1 MVKYYIF
8 FLPANSGTYAL
19 CGSYE
24 ALITTV

>member
-19 CGSYE
+19 RGSYD

>member
-8 FLPANSGTYAL
+8 FLPANSGTNAL